1 VTFAVVTA
9 SHVMMLR
16 PHSSFGEVR
25 MTTWLDRGIYTEP
38 DRRALL
44 QLAHIIEPGD
54 RRLGALVWRDG
65 PQAALDQ
72 IERSA
77 RFGGI
82 AARLAALGG
91 QVPAD
96 LADEVGARIV
106 TPLDDEW
113 PTQLNQLCDS
123 RPLALWVH
131 GAAHLRTMLVRS
143 IAFVGA
149 RAATN
154 YGERVCAQWVG
165 HCCDN
170 GVTVVSGGAYGID
183 GAAHRGALA
192 AGGMTVAVLATG
204 VDVPYPLGHAA
215 LFAQI
220 ADAGLLISEHP
231 PGATARRQRF
241 LARNR
246 IIAAAT
252 RGTVVVEAALR
263 SGTTSTAN
271 AAAALHRPVLAIPGP
286 VTSAMSAGCHQLIAD
301 GQAAI
306 ATHVSDLLMALDGI
320 QAGAGEQTD
329 VRSYD
334 ALEHRERV
342 VLDAMPTRGSIC
354 LDDLVCASG
363 LDERSVLAGIGV
375 LVGQGLVEP
384 DQGEFRRQPGV
395 PALIP
400 GSASAR

>member
-1 VTFAVVTA
+1 
-9 SHVMMLR
+9 
-16 PHSSFGEVR
+16 
-25 MTTWLDRGIYTEP
+25 MTTWLDRGQYSAA
-38 DRRALL
+38 DRDALL
-44 QLAHIIEPGD
+44 KIAHVVEPGD

-65 PQAALDQ
+65 PLQALDQ
-72 IERSA
+72 VSRSA
-77 RFGGI
+77 KYAGI
-82 AARLAALGG
+82 AARLTALGE
-91 QVPAD
+91 QVPEE
-96 LADEVGARIV
+96 LADGVGARIV

-113 PTQLNQLCDS
+113 PSQLNQLGDA

-149 RAATN
+149 RAATS

-170 GVTVVSGGAYGID
+170 AVTVVSGGAYGID
-183 GAAHRGALA
+183 GAAHRSALA

-204 VDVPYPLGHAA
+204 VDVPYPRGHAA

-220 ADAGLLISEHP
+220 ADAGLLMSEHP

-306 ATHVSDLLMALDGI
+306 ATHVGDLLLALDGI
-320 QAGAGEQTD
+320 QVESLPRPE
-329 VRSYD
+329 VRSHD
-334 ALEHRERV
+334 SLAPRERR
-342 VLDAMPTRGSIC
+342 VLDALPTRGVMSVGELI
-354 LDDLVCASG
+354 CASG
-363 LDERSVLAGIGV
+363 LDQHSVLAGVGV
-375 LVGQGLVEP
+375 LVGQGFV
-384 DQGEFRRQPGV
+384 DSIHGEFRRRSGV
-395 PALIP
+395 PGEDL
-400 GSASAR
+400 GGVSAR

>member
-1 VTFAVVTA
+1 
-9 SHVMMLR
+9 
-16 PHSSFGEVR
+16 
-25 MTTWLDRGIYTEP
+25 MTIWLDRGEFTDA
-38 DRRALL
+38 DRTALL
-44 QLAHIIEPGD
+44 KLAHVIEPGD
-54 RRLGALVWRDG
+54 QRLGAIVWRDG
-65 PQAALDQ
+65 PVRALDQ
-72 IERSA
+72 VQRSPK
-77 RFGGI
+77 FGGI
-82 AARLAALGG
+82 AARVAALGERI
-91 QVPAD
+91 PEE

-113 PTQLNQLCDS
+113 PTQLNQLSDA

-143 IAFVGA
+143 LAFVGA

-165 HCCDN
+165 KCCDSAI
-170 GVTVVSGGAYGID
+170 TVVSGGAYGID

-204 VDVPYPLGHAA
+204 VDVPYPRGHAA

-252 RGTVVVEAALR
+252 RATVVVEAALR

-306 ATHVSDLLMALDGI
+306 ATHVSDLLVAVDGI
-320 QAGAGEQTD
+320 HVEPLVQSDIRSHD
-329 VRSYD
+329 V
-334 ALEHRERV
+334 LEHRERV
-342 VLDAMPTRGSIC
+342 VLDALPTRGAMSMSE
-354 LDDLVCASG
+354 LVCASG
-363 LDERSVLAGIGV
+363 LDERSVLAGVGV
-375 LVGQGLVEP
+375 LVGRGFV
-384 DQGEFRRQPGV
+384 DSIQGEFRRRPGV
-395 PALIP
+395 PTP
-400 GSASAR
+400 NFGRTSAR